1 MSVSILSKYYECYVC
16 RRQSQ
21 LHKHH
26 IFEGNGRRELSEKYG
41 CWVYL
46 CGRHHNLSDAGVH
59 FNKDFDMK
67 LKQKCQKILEEDGMS
82 RKEFISIFG
91 RSYER

>member
-16 RRQSQ
+16 RSQRQ

-26 IFEGNGRRELSEKYG
+26 VFEGNGRRELSEKYG

-59 FNKDFDMK
+59 FNKDFDLK